1 MSRHP
6 SPDRPAMIDP
16 ALIEIAIQRARVER
30 SEAARALVRASR
42 RRLGALFA
50 GAPPTVV
57 ACQGNTRAV

>member
-30 SEAARALVRASR
+30 SEAARALVRAAR
-42 RRLGALFA
+42 RRLTRLFA
-50 GAPPTVV
+50 SASPTVV
-57 ACQGNTRAV
+57 ACQGNTRAA